1 VTRPADVLDDPAEI
15 ARRDPHRVRDAL
27 RGFPAQCREALG
39 LRADPVLGATAP
51 QLVVTAGMGGSAVG
65 GDLLAAALADRATV
79 PILTHRGHGL
89 PPGVGASALVVVSS
103 YSGET
108 VEAISALEAAVK
120 AGAVTAVV
128 TTGGRLGAL
137 AALHR
142 IPIVRLPGGSMPRL
156 ALGYLFVPLLGITRA
171 AGLPT
176 PPAADM
182 SEAIDLLESLSAEL
196 SPERAMPENEA
207 KRLASA
213 IGERIPVV
221 YGGQLTASVAYRWKT
236 DFEENAKRFAV
247 AGVVPEMNHNEI
259 EAWRA
264 PDAAR
269 LHAILLRD
277 PAEVADIGRRF
288 SVLHAMIAPVA
299 GAVSDVAARGHARLA
314 RLLSLIC
321 LGQWTSYYLAL
332 RAGVDPWAVPMLD
345 EVKRRVAAAS
355 GDA

>member
-1 VTRPADVLDDPAEI
+1 MTRTAHPLDDSTEV

-39 LRADPVLGATAP
+39 LRADPALGATVP
-51 QLVVTAGMGGSAVG
+51 GLLVIAGMGGSAVG
-65 GDLLAAALADRATV
+65 GDLLATALADRATV
-79 PILTHRGHGL
+79 PTLIHRGHGL

-120 AGAVTAVV
+120 AGAAAAVV
-128 TTGGRLGAL
+128 TTGGRLASL
-137 AALHR
+137 ASLHH
-142 IPIVRLPGGSMPRL
+142 IPVVRLPGGSMPRL

-182 SEAIDLLESLSAEL
+182 LEAIEILEAMSAEL
-196 SPERAMPENEA
+196 APEQTTPENEA

-213 IGERIPVV
+213 IGDRVPVV

-236 DFEENAKRFAV
+236 DFEENAKRFAI
-247 AGVVPEMNHNEI
+247 AGVVPEVNHNEI

-277 PAEVADIGRRF
+277 QAEFAEIGRPF
-288 SVLHAMIAPVA
+288 AALQAMITPVA
-299 GAVSDVAARGHARLA
+299 GAVSEVRARGHGRLA
-314 RLLSLIC
+314 RLLSLIY

-332 RAGVDPWAVPMLD
+332 RAGVDPWAVALLD
-345 EVKRRVAAAS
+345 EVKRRVGVAS
-355 GDA
+355 VDA